1 MLAHCL
7 DVSRRYVVIGAGA
20 IGATVGGRLF
30 QAGHQVVL
38 VARGSH
44 LAALQRDGLRL
55 VTPDGTHQLP
65 VPAVGGPDELRLT
78 PDDVLVLAVK
88 SQDTPEAIHTWVD
101 VSVGTH
107 GTARSLPVFCAQ
119 NGVNN
124 ERYAARYFDNMY
136 GVCVWL
142 PATFLEAGTVVAEGA
157 PNSGVFDLGSYP
169 AGTDDVSDAVAAD
182 LTASRIASS
191 SVSDVM
197 RWKYGKLI
205 TNLGNALD
213 ALCGSADGVAELMT
227 VLAEEGAAVLDA
239 AGIEHATG
247 EQQRERR
254 GNLTR
259 QTPIPGHERG
269 GGSTWQSLARGASS
283 IETDYLNGEIA
294 LLARL
299 HGVPAPA
306 NIAVQEFARGAAL
319 AGRAPGSVPVQEL
332 RRAVDESVRQV
343 RLRTG

>member
-1 MLAHCL
+1 M
-7 DVSRRYVVIGAGA
+7 SRRYVVIGAGA

-30 QAGHQVVL
+30 QAGHPVVL
-38 VARGSH
+38 AARGAH
-44 LAALQRDGLRL
+44 LAALRRDGLRL
-55 VTPDGTHQLP
+55 VTPDGAHQLA
-65 VPAVGGPDELRLT
+65 VPAVGGPGELRLT
-78 PDDVLVLAVK
+78 PDDILILAVK
-88 SQDTPEAIHTWVD
+88 SQDTSEAIRTWID
-101 VSVGTH
+101 VPVGAE

-119 NGVNN
+119 NGVDN
-124 ERYAARYFDNMY
+124 ERYAARYFDNAY

-142 PATFLEAGTVVAEGA
+142 PATFLEPGTVVAQGA
-157 PNSGVFDLGSYP
+157 PNSGVFDVGRYP

-182 LTASRIASS
+182 LTASRIACASAP
-191 SVSDVM
+191 DVM

-213 ALCGSADGVAELMT
+213 ALCGSADGVAELMA
-227 VLAEEGAAVLDA
+227 VLAQEGAAVLAA
-239 AGIEHATG
+239 AGIEHATT

-254 GNLTR
+254 GNLTH

-269 GGSTWQSLARGASS
+269 GGSTWQSLARGAPS

-306 NIAVQEFARGAAL
+306 NIAVQELARAAVR
-319 AGRAPGSVPVQEL
+319 AGRAPGSVPVQEV
-332 RRAVDESVRQV
+332 RRAVDEAMRQV
-343 RLRTG
+343 RATTR